1 MTRFKSISENHAK
14 SRLLI
19 EQIEKTKKSIQAN
32 EKRLLPLPELTL
44 RTPYI
49 IEQGTLGFRDELGEI
64 DIDILIK
71 AFVFGIKQGQY
82 TSMQVEYNWKLL
94 AQQILAETPSQQT
107 INIITKIN
115 DIVSKLPKNIQAN
128 DVGIIKGYMKKLL
141 TSLSSDTISVSH
153 QSPIVN
159 AMSSMPWTPS
169 EVELD
174 WLIPIM
180 EGTPAANTTY
190 PAELEGSM
198 FLQQQYGSTLSF
210 EPENEIEQENTLNTS
225 YSEVENKVDNIV
237 QKIVSSKQLVTEE
250 QLGVIYSN
258 IVSSRQ
264 NITQEKALNHK
275 ALAILYIMSSYE
287 NLPFVFW
294 SESAN
299 ATENRKVRLATEYVQ
314 SLLKSYNFNTLLQK
328 YVFNSENPEDKQ
340 KRNTIFKNL
349 KIIAKNNESPVAG
362 SGLSKPPKQPK
373 PPKSSKSQKYK
384 TEQLITRTEDIVS
397 AIHLGNK
404 TEDLVKELKAILSV
418 LMDRKE
424 ITKED
429 LDIIMNSL

>member
-64 DIDILIK
+64 DIDILVK

-141 TSLSSDTISVSH
+141 SSLSSDTISVSH

>member
-64 DIDILIK
+64 DIDILVK